1 MSRQQALQALKS
13 LSPGRAGRL
22 PIVGGR
28 ACLDFI
34 NTSSGRGSDHHKE
47 NLKSYFDL
55 LAWAHHAGILT
66 AGDTLEL
73 VARAR
78 ARPAAAHRAFS
89 RALALREALHAIFA
103 ATIQRA
109 PVPAP
114 AVAAFN
120 GFMAKTAR
128 AERFEP
134 ASGGFGWGWSAAQ
147 PTGLDRTLWPIVR
160 TAVELLADG
169 PLDRLK
175 ACGGGSACGWIFLD
189 QTRNGRRRWCEMEVC
204 GSRAKM
210 RRYRGR
216 LAKSRAGSRSSL
228 VMLRKNK
235 I

>member
-1 MSRQQALQALKS
+1 VSRQHALQALKS

-28 ACLDFI
+28 ICLDFI
-34 NTSSGRGSDHHKE
+34 NTSSGRGGDHHKE

-55 LAWAHHAGILT
+55 LAWAHHTGILT

-73 VARAR
+73 VARGR
-78 ARPAAAHRAFS
+78 ARPAAARRAFS
-89 RALALREALHAIFA
+89 RALALREALHAIFSA
-103 ATIQRA
+103 IVQRL
-109 PVPAP
+109 PVPVA
-114 AVAAFN
+114 AIAAFN
-120 GFMAKTAR
+120 DLMAKSAR

-134 ASGGFGWGWSAAQ
+134 ASGGFDWGWSPAHPA
-147 PTGLDRTLWPIVR
+147 GLDRPLWPVVR
-160 TAVELLADG
+160 AAVELLADG
-169 PLDRLK
+169 PLGRLK

-216 LAKSRAGSRSSL
+216 LAKSRAAIRRHGTMSS
-228 VMLRKNK
+228 
-235 I
+235 

>member
-1 MSRQQALQALKS
+1 MSRQHALQALKS
-13 LSPGRAGRL
+13 LSPGRAGKL

-28 ACLDFI
+28 ICLDFV

-47 NLKSYFDL
+47 NLKSYFDV
-55 LAWAHHAGILT
+55 LAWAHHAGLLT
-66 AGDTLEL
+66 AGDTLKL
-73 VARAR
+73 VARGR
-78 ARPAAAHRAFS
+78 AQPAAARRAFS

-103 ATIQRA
+103 ATVRRG

-120 GFMAKTAR
+120 GFMAKSAP

-134 ASGGFGWGWSAAQ
+134 VSGGLGWGWSVAQ
-147 PTGLDRTLWPIVR
+147 PAGLDQPLWPIVR
-160 TAVELLADG
+160 AAVELLAEG

-175 ACGGGSACGWIFLD
+175 VCGGGSACGWIFLD

-216 LAKSRAGSRSSL
+216 LAKSRAAIRHLAAVPS
-228 VMLRKNK
+228 
-235 I
+235 

>member
-1 MSRQQALQALKS
+1 MSRRHALQALKS

-28 ACLDFI
+28 ICLDFI

-66 AGDTLEL
+66 AGETLEL

-78 ARPAAAHRAFS
+78 ARLAASHRAFS

-103 ATIQRA
+103 ATVQRA
-109 PVPAP
+109 AVPAP
-114 AVAAFN
+114 AVAVLN
-120 GFMAKTAR
+120 DFMAKSAR

-134 ASGGFGWGWSAAQ
+134 ASGGFGWCWSAAQ
-147 PTGLDRTLWPIVR
+147 PAGLDCPLWPIVR
-160 TAVELLADG
+160 AAVELLADG

-216 LAKSRAGSRSSL
+216 LAKSRAGIRRPL
-228 VMLRKNK
+228 AMAN
-235 I
+235 